1 MFGTMNVQN
10 VQWGLKGLEDVINI
24 HPLFV
29 HFPVALILTSVA
41 FYFLGSIFRKDELFV
56 AGKWVLYFGTLA
68 AAITVWTGLQAE
80 KTVPHGGGTH
90 DIMMVHQYFG
100 FVVLGLSLILS
111 LWVLFSKTH
120 IPPKGRIFFLIG
132 LVLVGLILIQGA
144 DLGGRLVFLNG
155 VGVGRKSML
164 EETSSHEHGDHEH
177 STREHAGHEH
187 GGRAV
192 GPS

>member
-1 MFGTMNVQN
+1 MFGTIDVQN
-10 VQWGLKGLEDVINI
+10 VQWGLKGLEDVINV

-29 HFPVALILTSVA
+29 HFPVALILTSIA

-90 DIMMVHQYFG
+90 DMMIAHQYFG

-111 LWVLFSKTH
+111 LSVFFSKTH
-120 IPPKGRIFFLIG
+120 IPLRGRIFFLIG
-132 LVLVGLILIQGA
+132 LVLIGLILIQGA

-155 VGVGRKSML
+155 VGVGRKGML
-164 EETSSHEHGDHEH
+164 EETSSHEHG
-177 STREHAGHEH
+177 TQEHAGHEH
-187 GGRAV
+187 GGHTH
-192 GPS
+192 GSS